1 MELWKERQCSES
13 GSSVGL
19 GSPPPLVV
27 PEVQL
32 FGGPGQLRPFLPSL
46 TASGAFVSFETSA
59 SG

>member
-19 GSPPPLVV
+19 GSPPPLTV

-32 FGGPGQLRPFLPSL
+32 SGSRAAQTLPPF
-46 TASGAFVSFETSA
+46 TSGAFVSVETSA